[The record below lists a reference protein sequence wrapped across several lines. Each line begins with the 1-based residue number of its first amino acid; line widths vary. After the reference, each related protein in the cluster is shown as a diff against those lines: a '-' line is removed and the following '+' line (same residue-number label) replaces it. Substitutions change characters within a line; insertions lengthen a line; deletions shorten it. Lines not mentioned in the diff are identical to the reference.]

1 MAGCGSDEAQPD
13 PADFPPGLEV
23 CADVQQDESRS
34 SCLDAIE
41 ARLQNDT
48 LVAAAGDVVVR
59 EDFLAVVNPVA
70 DVLKQMN
77 ATTEFSLDSSL
88 GDVDDL
94 ATSVEPLATTWRI
107 DGTSRTLWACFHG
120 EEVTISAVDC

>member
-1 MAGCGSDEAQPD
+1 MSRNIFHEDAAAEDEDDDD
-13 PADFPPGLEV
+13 PGP
-23 CADVQQDESRS
+23 
-34 SCLDAIE
+34 
-41 ARLQNDT
+41 
-48 LVAAAGDVVVR
+48 AAGDVVVR